1 MDRAT
6 QQRKVIRTL
15 STAQILNGVG
25 TSGTVAAGSLLV
37 TSISKSESLAGL
49 AQTTTVLGAAIMAL
63 PLAKLTQIGGRRL
76 SLMSG
81 YLVGVIGAVLAI
93 IGGTHKVLFLMLAG
107 AFMVGAASAS
117 GYQARFAAIDLATP
131 ENRSRNLS
139 FVVWGSTVGV
149 VTGPNLMQ
157 PAGDFSHFLHLPRL
171 VGPYFIAATS
181 LSLASIA
188 IFIFLKPDP
197 YLTANLSSD
206 GVTQKKHET
215 THAALKHIREIPNAL
230 FAISAVGVGHLAMV
244 SIMVMT
250 PVHMSHVDVTLSV
263 IGLVISVHVLGMY
276 AFSPLVGA
284 LSDKIGRVRV
294 IQIGT
299 LILLLAAIIA
309 GRSPAMN
316 TVSLG
321 IGLFL
326 LGLGWSCT
334 LIAGST
340 FLSESVSVEMKPSS
354 QGASDLV
361 MNLMGAVGGALSG
374 VIIGVLSFGW
384 LCSFIAILV
393 VALGIWSLKVAKN
406 YRFNSLWSPPSGLN

>member
-1 MDRAT
+1 MLD
-6 QQRKVIRTL
+6 QQRKVVRTL
-15 STAQILNGVG
+15 SVAQILNGVG

-49 AQTTTVLGAAIMAL
+49 AQTTSVLGAAAMAL
-63 PLAKLTQIGGRRL
+63 PLAKLTQLGGRRL

-81 YLVGVIGAVLAI
+81 YLIGVVGAVLAI
-93 IGGTHKVLFLMLAG
+93 LGGTHKILFLMLTG

-139 FVVWGSTVGV
+139 FVVWGSTVGA
-149 VTGPNLMQ
+149 VTGPNLME
-157 PAGDFSHFLHLPRL
+157 PAGNFAHFLHLPRL
-171 VGPYFIAATS
+171 VGPYFIAAIS
-181 LSLASIA
+181 LALASIVV
-188 IFIFLKPDP
+188 FFFLKPDP
-197 YLTANLSSD
+197 YLTANMAKD

-215 THAALKHIREIPNAL
+215 TRAALKHIREIPHAL
-230 FAISAVGVGHLAMV
+230 FAITSVGVGHLAMV

-284 LSDKIGRVRV
+284 LSDKLGRVRV
-294 IQIGT
+294 IQIGVI
-299 LILLLAAIIA
+299 ILLAAAIIA
-309 GRSPAMN
+309 GLSPAMN
-316 TVSLG
+316 PFTLG

-340 FLSESVSVEMKPSS
+340 HLSESVSVEMKPSS

-361 MNLMGAVGGALSG
+361 MNLMGAIGGASSG
-374 VIIGVLSFGW
+374 VIISILSFGW
-384 LCSFIAILV
+384 LCGFIAVLV
-393 VALGIWSLKVAKN
+393 AALGMWSLKIKK
-406 YRFNSLWSPPSGLN
+406 

>member
-1 MDRAT
+1 MEIAS

-15 STAQILNGVG
+15 SAAQILNGVG

-49 AQTTTVLGAAIMAL
+49 AQTTTVLGAAMMAL
-63 PLAKLTQIGGRRL
+63 PLAKLTQKGGRRL

-81 YLVGVIGAVLAI
+81 YSIGVIGAILAI
-93 IGGTHKVLFLMLAG
+93 LGGTHKVLFLMLTG

-131 ENRSRNLS
+131 ENRSKNLS
-139 FVVWGSTVGV
+139 LVVWGSTVGA

-157 PAGDFSHFLHLPRL
+157 PAGDFAHYLHLPRL
-171 VGPYFIAATS
+171 VGPYFIAGTS
-181 LSLASIA
+181 LTLATIV
-188 IFIFLKPDP
+188 IFFFLKPDP
-197 YLTANLSSD
+197 YLTANMSSD

-215 THAALKHIREIPNAL
+215 TRAALKHIREIPHAL
-230 FAISAVGVGHLAMV
+230 FAITAVGIGHLAMV

-250 PVHMSHVDVTLSV
+250 PVHMAHVDVTLSV

-284 LSDKIGRVRV
+284 LSDRLGRVRV
-294 IQIGT
+294 IQIGVV
-299 LILLLAAIIA
+299 ILLAAAATA
-309 GRSPAMN
+309 GLAPAMN
-316 TVSLG
+316 AVQLG

-340 FLSESVSVEMKPSS
+340 LLSETVSVEMKPSS

-361 MNLMGAVGGALSG
+361 MNLMGAVGGAASG

-384 LCSFIAILV
+384 LCLFVAVLV
-393 VALGIWSLKVAKN
+393 FALGAWSSKVK
-406 YRFNSLWSPPSGLN
+406 

>member
-1 MDRAT
+1 MEIAS

-15 STAQILNGVG
+15 SAAQILNGVG

-49 AQTTTVLGAAIMAL
+49 AQTTTVLGAAMMAL
-63 PLAKLTQIGGRRL
+63 PLAKLTQKGGRRL

-81 YLVGVIGAVLAI
+81 YSIGVIGAILAI
-93 IGGTHKVLFLMLAG
+93 LGGTHKILFLMLTG

-131 ENRSRNLS
+131 ANRSKNLS
-139 FVVWGSTVGV
+139 LVVWGSTVGA

-157 PAGDFSHFLHLPRL
+157 PAGDFAHFLHLPRL
-171 VGPYFIAATS
+171 VGPYFIAGTS
-181 LSLASIA
+181 LTLATIV
-188 IFIFLKPDP
+188 IFFFLKPDP
-197 YLTANLSSD
+197 YLTAKMSSD
-206 GVTQKKHET
+206 GVTQKTHET
-215 THAALKHIREIPNAL
+215 TRAALKHIRQIPHAL
-230 FAISAVGVGHLAMV
+230 FAITAVGIGHLAMV

-284 LSDKIGRVRV
+284 LSDRLGRVRV
-294 IQIGT
+294 IQIGVV
-299 LILLLAAIIA
+299 ILMAAAATAGLA
-309 GRSPAMN
+309 PAMN
-316 TVSLG
+316 AIQLG

-340 FLSESVSVEMKPSS
+340 LLSETVSVEMKPSS

-361 MNLMGAVGGALSG
+361 MNLMGAVGGAASG
-374 VIIGVLSFGW
+374 VIIGFLSFGW
-384 LCSFIAILV
+384 LCFFIATLV
-393 VALGIWSLKVAKN
+393 FALGVWSFAIKGD
-406 YRFNSLWSPPSGLN
+406 RE

>member
-6 QQRKVIRTL
+6 HQRKVIRTL
-15 STAQILNGVG
+15 SAAQILNGVG

-49 AQTTTVLGAAIMAL
+49 AQTTTVLGAAMMAL

-76 SLMSG
+76 SLVSG
-81 YLVGVIGAVLAI
+81 YLVGVVGAALAI
-93 IGGTHKVLFLMLAG
+93 VGGTHKILFLMLTG

-117 GYQARFAAIDLATP
+117 GYQARFAAIDLATA

-139 FVVWGSTVGV
+139 FVVWGSTIGA

-157 PAGDFSHFLHLPRL
+157 PAGDFAHMLHLPRL
-171 VGPYFIAATS
+171 VGPYFIAGTS
-181 LSLASIA
+181 LSLASAA
-188 IFIFLKPDP
+188 ILIFLKPDP

-215 THAALKHIREIPNAL
+215 TRAALKHIREIPNAL
-230 FAISAVGVGHLAMV
+230 FAISAIGVGHLAMV

-263 IGLVISVHVLGMY
+263 IGLVISVHILGMY

-284 LSDKIGRVRV
+284 LSDKLGRVRV
-294 IQIGT
+294 IQFGVV
-299 LILLLAAIIA
+299 ILLLAATIA
-309 GRSPAMN
+309 GFSPAMN

-340 FLSESVSVEMKPSS
+340 LLSESVSVEMKPAS

-374 VIIGVLSFGW
+374 VIIGVLTFGW
-384 LCSFIAILV
+384 LCLFIAILIV
-393 VALGIWSLKVAKN
+393 GLGIWSLKVSRN
-406 YRFNSLWSPPSGLN
+406 N

>member
-1 MDRAT
+1 MEIAS
-6 QQRKVIRTL
+6 QQRKVIRNL
-15 STAQILNGVG
+15 SAAQILNGVG

-49 AQTTTVLGAAIMAL
+49 AQTTTVLGAAMMAL
-63 PLAKLTQIGGRRL
+63 PLAKLTQKGGRRL

-81 YLVGVIGAVLAI
+81 YSIGVIGAILAI
-93 IGGTHKVLFLMLAG
+93 LGGTHKVLFLMLTG

-131 ENRSRNLS
+131 ENRSKNLS
-139 FVVWGSTVGV
+139 LVVWGSTVGA

-157 PAGDFSHFLHLPRL
+157 PAGDFAHYLHLPRL
-171 VGPYFIAATS
+171 VGPYFIAGTS
-181 LSLASIA
+181 LTLATIV
-188 IFIFLKPDP
+188 IFFFLKPDP
-197 YLTANLSSD
+197 YLTANMSSD
-206 GVTQKKHET
+206 GVTQRKHET
-215 THAALKHIREIPNAL
+215 TRAALKHIREIPHAL
-230 FAISAVGVGHLAMV
+230 FAITAVGIGHLAMV

-250 PVHMSHVDVTLSV
+250 PVHMAHVDVTLSV

-284 LSDKIGRVRV
+284 LSDRLGRVRV
-294 IQIGT
+294 IQIGVV
-299 LILLLAAIIA
+299 ILLAAAATA
-309 GRSPAMN
+309 GLAPAMN
-316 TVSLG
+316 AVQLG

-340 FLSESVSVEMKPSS
+340 LLSETVSVEMKPSS

-361 MNLMGAVGGALSG
+361 MNLMGAVGGAASG

-384 LCSFIAILV
+384 LCLFVAVLV
-393 VALGIWSLKVAKN
+393 LALGAWSFKVK
-406 YRFNSLWSPPSGLN
+406 

>member
-1 MDRAT
+1 MEIAS

-15 STAQILNGVG
+15 SAAQILNGVG

-49 AQTTTVLGAAIMAL
+49 AQTTTVLGAAMMAL
-63 PLAKLTQIGGRRL
+63 PLAKLTQKGGRRL

-81 YLVGVIGAVLAI
+81 YSIGVIGAILATL
-93 IGGTHKVLFLMLAG
+93 GGTHKILFLMLTG

-131 ENRSRNLS
+131 ANRSKNLS
-139 FVVWGSTVGV
+139 LVVWGSTVGA

-157 PAGDFSHFLHLPRL
+157 PAGDFAHFLHLPRL
-171 VGPYFIAATS
+171 VGPYFIAGTS
-181 LSLASIA
+181 LTLATIV
-188 IFIFLKPDP
+188 IFFFLKPDP
-197 YLTANLSSD
+197 YLTANMSSD

-215 THAALKHIREIPNAL
+215 TRAALKHIRQIPHAL
-230 FAISAVGVGHLAMV
+230 FAITAVGIGHLAMV

-284 LSDKIGRVRV
+284 LSDRLGRVRV
-294 IQIGT
+294 IQIGVV
-299 LILLLAAIIA
+299 ILMAAAATAGLA
-309 GRSPAMN
+309 PAMN
-316 TVSLG
+316 AIQLG

-340 FLSESVSVEMKPSS
+340 LLSETVSVEMKPSS

-361 MNLMGAVGGALSG
+361 MNLMGAVGGAASG
-374 VIIGVLSFGW
+374 VIIGFLSFGW
-384 LCSFIAILV
+384 LCFFIATLV
-393 VALGIWSLKVAKN
+393 FALGVWSFAIKGD
-406 YRFNSLWSPPSGLN
+406 RE

>member
-1 MDRAT
+1 MEIAS

-15 STAQILNGVG
+15 SAAQILNGVG

-49 AQTTTVLGAAIMAL
+49 AQTTTVLGAAMMAL
-63 PLAKLTQIGGRRL
+63 PLAKLTQKGGRRL

-81 YLVGVIGAVLAI
+81 YSIGVIGAILAI
-93 IGGTHKVLFLMLAG
+93 LGGTHKVLFLMLTG

-131 ENRSRNLS
+131 ENRSKNLS
-139 FVVWGSTVGV
+139 LVVWGSTVGA

-157 PAGDFSHFLHLPRL
+157 PAGDFAHYLHLPRL
-171 VGPYFIAATS
+171 VGPYFIAGTS
-181 LSLASIA
+181 LTLATIV
-188 IFIFLKPDP
+188 IFFFLKPDP
-197 YLTANLSSD
+197 YLIANMSSD
-206 GVTQKKHET
+206 GVTHKKHET
-215 THAALKHIREIPNAL
+215 TRAALKHIREIPHAL
-230 FAISAVGVGHLAMV
+230 FAITAVGIGHLAMV

-250 PVHMSHVDVTLSV
+250 PVHMAHVDVTLSV

-284 LSDKIGRVRV
+284 LSDRLGRVRV
-294 IQIGT
+294 IQIGVV
-299 LILLLAAIIA
+299 ILLAAAATA
-309 GRSPAMN
+309 GLAPAMN
-316 TVSLG
+316 AVQLG

-340 FLSESVSVEMKPSS
+340 LLSETVSVEMKPSS

-361 MNLMGAVGGALSG
+361 MNLMGAVGGAASG

-384 LCSFIAILV
+384 LCLFVAVLV
-393 VALGIWSLKVAKN
+393 LALGAWSFKVK
-406 YRFNSLWSPPSGLN
+406 

>member
-1 MDRAT
+1 MEIAS

-15 STAQILNGVG
+15 SAAQILNGVG

-49 AQTTTVLGAAIMAL
+49 AQTTTVLGAAMMAL
-63 PLAKLTQIGGRRL
+63 PLAKLTQKGGRRL

-81 YLVGVIGAVLAI
+81 YSIGVIGAILAI
-93 IGGTHKVLFLMLAG
+93 LGGTHKILFLMLTG

-131 ENRSRNLS
+131 ANRSKNLS
-139 FVVWGSTVGV
+139 LVVWGSTVGA

-157 PAGDFSHFLHLPRL
+157 PAGDFAHFLHLPRL
-171 VGPYFIAATS
+171 VGPYFIAGTS
-181 LSLASIA
+181 LTLATIV
-188 IFIFLKPDP
+188 IFFFLKPDP
-197 YLTANLSSD
+197 YLTANMSSD

-215 THAALKHIREIPNAL
+215 TRAALKHIRQIPHAL
-230 FAISAVGVGHLAMV
+230 FAITAVGIGHLAMV

-284 LSDKIGRVRV
+284 LSDRLGRVRV
-294 IQIGT
+294 IQIGVV
-299 LILLLAAIIA
+299 ILMAAAATAGLA
-309 GRSPAMN
+309 PAMN
-316 TVSLG
+316 AIQLG

-340 FLSESVSVEMKPSS
+340 LLSETVSVEMKPSS

-361 MNLMGAVGGALSG
+361 MNLMGAVGGAASG
-374 VIIGVLSFGW
+374 VIIGFLSFSW
-384 LCSFIAILV
+384 LCFFIATLV
-393 VALGIWSLKVAKN
+393 FALGVWSFAIKGD
-406 YRFNSLWSPPSGLN
+406 RE

>member
-1 MDRAT
+1 MLE
-6 QQRKVIRTL
+6 QQRKVVRTL
-15 STAQILNGVG
+15 SVAQILNGVG

-49 AQTTTVLGAAIMAL
+49 AQTTSVLGAAAMAL
-63 PLAKLTQIGGRRL
+63 PLAKLTQLGGRRL

-81 YLVGVIGAVLAI
+81 YLIGVVGAVLAI
-93 IGGTHKVLFLMLAG
+93 LGGTHKILFLMLTG

-139 FVVWGSTVGV
+139 FVVWGSTVGA
-149 VTGPNLMQ
+149 VTGPNLME
-157 PAGDFSHFLHLPRL
+157 PAGNFAHFLHLPRL
-171 VGPYFIAATS
+171 VGPYFIAAIS
-181 LSLASIA
+181 LGFASIVV
-188 IFIFLKPDP
+188 FFFLKPDP
-197 YLTANLSSD
+197 YLTANMAKD

-215 THAALKHIREIPNAL
+215 TRAALKHIREIPHAL
-230 FAISAVGVGHLAMV
+230 FAITAVGVGHLAMV

-284 LSDKIGRVRV
+284 LSDKLGRVRV
-294 IQIGT
+294 IQIGVI
-299 LILLLAAIIA
+299 ILLAAAIIA
-309 GRSPAMN
+309 GLSPAMN
-316 TVSLG
+316 PFSLG

-340 FLSESVSVEMKPSS
+340 HLSESVSVEMKPSS

-361 MNLMGAVGGALSG
+361 MNLMGAIGGASSG
-374 VIIGVLSFGW
+374 VIISVLSFGW
-384 LCSFIAILV
+384 LCGFIAVLV
-393 VALGIWSLKVAKN
+393 AALGMWSLKIKK
-406 YRFNSLWSPPSGLN
+406 

>member
-1 MDRAT
+1 MEIAS

-15 STAQILNGVG
+15 SAAQILNGVG

-49 AQTTTVLGAAIMAL
+49 AQTTTVLGAAMMAL
-63 PLAKLTQIGGRRL
+63 PLAKLTQKGGRRL

-81 YLVGVIGAVLAI
+81 YSIGVIGAILAI
-93 IGGTHKVLFLMLAG
+93 LGGTHKILFLMLTG

-131 ENRSRNLS
+131 ANRSKNLS
-139 FVVWGSTVGV
+139 LVVWGSTVGA

-157 PAGDFSHFLHLPRL
+157 PAGDFAHFLHLPRL
-171 VGPYFIAATS
+171 VGPYFIAGTS
-181 LSLASIA
+181 LTLATIV
-188 IFIFLKPDP
+188 IFFFLKPDP
-197 YLTANLSSD
+197 YLTANMSSD
-206 GVTQKKHET
+206 GVTQRKHET
-215 THAALKHIREIPNAL
+215 TRAALKHIREIPHAL
-230 FAISAVGVGHLAMV
+230 FAITAVGIGHLAMV

-250 PVHMSHVDVTLSV
+250 PVHMSHVEVTLSV

-276 AFSPLVGA
+276 AFSPVVGA
-284 LSDKIGRVRV
+284 LSDKLGRIRV
-294 IQIGT
+294 IQIGVV
-299 LILLLAAIIA
+299 ILLAAAATA
-309 GRSPAMN
+309 GLSPAMN
-316 TVSLG
+316 PIQLG

-361 MNLMGAVGGALSG
+361 MNLMGAVGGATSG
-374 VIIGVLSFGW
+374 VIIGFLSFGW
-384 LCSFIAILV
+384 LCFFIATLV
-393 VALGIWSLKVAKN
+393 FALGVWSLAIKGD
-406 YRFNSLWSPPSGLN
+406 RE

>member
-1 MDRAT
+1 LEIVT

-15 STAQILNGVG
+15 SAAQVLNGVG

-37 TSISKSESLAGL
+37 ASISKSESLAGL

-63 PLAKLTQIGGRRL
+63 PLAKLTQKGGRRL

-81 YLVGVIGAVLAI
+81 YSIGVIGAVLAI
-93 IGGTHKVLFLMLAG
+93 LGGTHKILFLMLTG

-131 ENRSRNLS
+131 ANRSKNLS
-139 FVVWGSTVGV
+139 LVVWGSTVGA

-157 PAGDFSHFLHLPRL
+157 PAGDFAHFLHLPRL
-171 VGPYFIAATS
+171 VGPYFIAGTS
-181 LSLASIA
+181 LTLATIV
-188 IFIFLKPDP
+188 IFFFLKPDP
-197 YLTANLSSD
+197 YLTANMSSD

-215 THAALKHIREIPNAL
+215 TRAALKHIRQIPHAL
-230 FAISAVGVGHLAMV
+230 FAITAVGVGHLAMV

-276 AFSPLVGA
+276 AFSPVVGA
-284 LSDKIGRVRV
+284 LSDKLGRIRV
-294 IQIGT
+294 IQIGVV
-299 LILLLAAIIA
+299 ILLAAATTA
-309 GRSPAMN
+309 GLSPAMN
-316 TVSLG
+316 PVQLG

-361 MNLMGAVGGALSG
+361 MNLMGAVGGAASG
-374 VIIGVLSFGW
+374 VIIGFFSFGW
-384 LCSFIAILV
+384 LCFFIALLV
-393 VALGIWSLKVAKN
+393 FALGVWSFAIKGD
-406 YRFNSLWSPPSGLN
+406 RE

>member
-1 MDRAT
+1 MEIAS

-15 STAQILNGVG
+15 SAAQILNGVG

-49 AQTTTVLGAAIMAL
+49 AQTTTVLGAAMMAL
-63 PLAKLTQIGGRRL
+63 PLAKLTQKGGRRL

-81 YLVGVIGAVLAI
+81 YSIGVIGAILAI
-93 IGGTHKVLFLMLAG
+93 LGGTHKVLFLMLTG

-131 ENRSRNLS
+131 ENRSKNLS
-139 FVVWGSTVGV
+139 LVVWGSTVGA

-157 PAGDFSHFLHLPRL
+157 PAGDFAHYLHLPRL
-171 VGPYFIAATS
+171 VGPYFIAGTS
-181 LSLASIA
+181 LTLATIV
-188 IFIFLKPDP
+188 IFFFLKPDP
-197 YLTANLSSD
+197 YLTANMSSD
-206 GVTQKKHET
+206 GVTQRKHET
-215 THAALKHIREIPNAL
+215 TRAALKHIREIPHAL
-230 FAISAVGVGHLAMV
+230 FAITAVGIGHLAMV

-250 PVHMSHVDVTLSV
+250 PVHMAHVDVTLSV

-284 LSDKIGRVRV
+284 LSDRLGRVRV
-294 IQIGT
+294 IQIGVV
-299 LILLLAAIIA
+299 ILLAAAATA
-309 GRSPAMN
+309 GLAPAMN
-316 TVSLG
+316 AVQLG

-340 FLSESVSVEMKPSS
+340 LLSETVSVEMKPSS

-361 MNLMGAVGGALSG
+361 MNLMGAVGGAASG

-384 LCSFIAILV
+384 LCLFVAVLV
-393 VALGIWSLKVAKN
+393 FALGAWSSKVK
-406 YRFNSLWSPPSGLN
+406 

>member
-1 MDRAT
+1 MENAP

-15 STAQILNGVG
+15 SAAQILNGVG

-63 PLAKLTQIGGRRL
+63 PLAKLTQKGGRRL

-81 YLVGVIGAVLAI
+81 YSIGVIGAVLAI
-93 IGGTHKVLFLMLAG
+93 LGGTHKVLFLMLTG

-117 GYQARFAAIDLATP
+117 GYQARFAAIDLATAA
-131 ENRSRNLS
+131 NRSRNLS
-139 FVVWGSTVGV
+139 FVVWGSTVGA

-157 PAGDFSHFLHLPRL
+157 PAGDFAHFLHLPRL
-171 VGPYFIAATS
+171 VGPYFIAGTS
-181 LSLASIA
+181 LTLATIV
-188 IFIFLKPDP
+188 IFFFLKPDP

-215 THAALKHIREIPNAL
+215 TRAALKHIREIPRAL
-230 FAISAVGVGHLAMV
+230 FAITAVGIGHLAMV

-250 PVHMSHVDVTLSV
+250 PVHMAHVDVTLSV

-276 AFSPLVGA
+276 AFSPVVGA
-284 LSDKIGRVRV
+284 LSDKLGRIRV
-294 IQIGT
+294 IQIGVV
-299 LILLLAAIIA
+299 ILLAAAITA
-309 GRSPAMN
+309 GLSPAMN

-340 FLSESVSVEMKPSS
+340 FLSESVSIEMKPSS

-361 MNLMGAVGGALSG
+361 MNLMGAIGGAASG

-384 LCSFIAILV
+384 LCFFVAILV
-393 VALGIWSLKVAKN
+393 FALGAWSLKVN
-406 YRFNSLWSPPSGLN
+406 Q

>member
-1 MDRAT
+1 MEIAS

-15 STAQILNGVG
+15 SAAQILNGVG

-49 AQTTTVLGAAIMAL
+49 AQTTTVLGAAMMAL
-63 PLAKLTQIGGRRL
+63 PLAKLTQKGGRRL

-81 YLVGVIGAVLAI
+81 YSIGVIGAILAI
-93 IGGTHKVLFLMLAG
+93 LGGTHKVLFLMLTG

-131 ENRSRNLS
+131 ENRSKNLS
-139 FVVWGSTVGV
+139 LVVWGSTVGA

-157 PAGDFSHFLHLPRL
+157 PAGDFAHYLHLPRL
-171 VGPYFIAATS
+171 VGPYFIAGTS
-181 LSLASIA
+181 LTLATIV
-188 IFIFLKPDP
+188 IFFFLKPDP
-197 YLTANLSSD
+197 YLTANMSSD
-206 GVTQKKHET
+206 GVTQRKHET
-215 THAALKHIREIPNAL
+215 TRAALKHIREIPHAL
-230 FAISAVGVGHLAMV
+230 FAITAVGIGHLAMV

-250 PVHMSHVDVTLSV
+250 PVHMAHVDVTLSV

-284 LSDKIGRVRV
+284 LSDRLGRIRV
-294 IQIGT
+294 IQIGVV
-299 LILLLAAIIA
+299 ILLAAAATA
-309 GRSPAMN
+309 GLAPAMN
-316 TVSLG
+316 AVQLG

-340 FLSESVSVEMKPSS
+340 LLSETVSVEMKPSS

-361 MNLMGAVGGALSG
+361 MNLMGAVGGAASG

-384 LCSFIAILV
+384 LCLFVAVLV
-393 VALGIWSLKVAKN
+393 LALGAWSFKVK
-406 YRFNSLWSPPSGLN
+406 

>member
-1 MDRAT
+1 LETAT

-15 STAQILNGVG
+15 SAAQILNGVG

-49 AQTTTVLGAAIMAL
+49 AQTTTVLGAAMMAL
-63 PLAKLTQIGGRRL
+63 PLAKLTQKGGRRL
-76 SLMSG
+76 SLISG
-81 YLVGVIGAVLAI
+81 YSIGVIGAILAI
-93 IGGTHKVLFLMLAG
+93 LGGTHKVLFLMLTG

-131 ENRSRNLS
+131 ENRSKNLS
-139 FVVWGSTVGV
+139 LVVWGSTVGA

-157 PAGDFSHFLHLPRL
+157 PAGDFAHYLHLPRL
-171 VGPYFIAATS
+171 VGPYFIAGTS
-181 LSLASIA
+181 LTLATIV
-188 IFIFLKPDP
+188 IFFFLKPDP
-197 YLTANLSSD
+197 YLMANMSSD

-215 THAALKHIREIPNAL
+215 TRAALKHIREIPHAL
-230 FAISAVGVGHLAMV
+230 FAITAVGIGHLAMV

-276 AFSPLVGA
+276 AFSPVVGA
-284 LSDKIGRVRV
+284 LSDRLGRIRV
-294 IQIGT
+294 IQIGVV
-299 LILLLAAIIA
+299 ILLASAATA
-309 GRSPAMN
+309 GLSPAMN
-316 TVSLG
+316 AVQLG

-340 FLSESVSVEMKPSS
+340 LLSEAVSVEMKPSS

-361 MNLMGAVGGALSG
+361 MNLMGAVGGAASG

-384 LCSFIAILV
+384 LCLFVAVLV
-393 VALGIWSLKVAKN
+393 FALGAWSLKVK
-406 YRFNSLWSPPSGLN
+406 

>member
-1 MDRAT
+1 MEIAS

-15 STAQILNGVG
+15 SAAQILNGVG

-49 AQTTTVLGAAIMAL
+49 AQTTTVLGAAMMAL
-63 PLAKLTQIGGRRL
+63 PLAKLTQKGGRRL

-81 YLVGVIGAVLAI
+81 YSIGVIGAILAI
-93 IGGTHKVLFLMLAG
+93 LGGTHKVLFLMLTG

-131 ENRSRNLS
+131 ENRSKNLS
-139 FVVWGSTVGV
+139 LVVWGSTVGA

-157 PAGDFSHFLHLPRL
+157 PAGDFAHYLHLPRL
-171 VGPYFIAATS
+171 VGPYFIAGTS
-181 LSLASIA
+181 LTLATIV
-188 IFIFLKPDP
+188 IFFFLKPDP
-197 YLTANLSSD
+197 YLTANMSSD

-215 THAALKHIREIPNAL
+215 TRAALKHIREIPHAL
-230 FAISAVGVGHLAMV
+230 FAITAVGIGHLAMV

-250 PVHMSHVDVTLSV
+250 PVHMAHVDVTLSV

-284 LSDKIGRVRV
+284 LSDRLGRVRV
-294 IQIGT
+294 IQIGVV
-299 LILLLAAIIA
+299 ILLAAAATA
-309 GRSPAMN
+309 GLAPAMN
-316 TVSLG
+316 AVRLG

-340 FLSESVSVEMKPSS
+340 LLSETVSVEMKPSS

-361 MNLMGAVGGALSG
+361 MNLMGAVGGAASG

-384 LCSFIAILV
+384 LCLFVAVLV
-393 VALGIWSLKVAKN
+393 LALGAWSFKVK
-406 YRFNSLWSPPSGLN
+406 

>member
-1 MDRAT
+1 METAT

-15 STAQILNGVG
+15 SAAQILNGVG

-49 AQTTTVLGAAIMAL
+49 AQTTTVLGAAMMAL
-63 PLAKLTQIGGRRL
+63 PLAKLTQKGGRRL

-81 YLVGVIGAVLAI
+81 YSIGVIGAILAI
-93 IGGTHKVLFLMLAG
+93 LGGTHKVLFLMLTG

-131 ENRSRNLS
+131 ENRSKNLS
-139 FVVWGSTVGV
+139 LVVWGSTVGA

-157 PAGDFSHFLHLPRL
+157 PAGDFAHYLHLPRL
-171 VGPYFIAATS
+171 VGPYFIAGTS
-181 LSLASIA
+181 LTLATIV
-188 IFIFLKPDP
+188 IFFFLKPDP
-197 YLTANLSSD
+197 YLMANMSSD

-215 THAALKHIREIPNAL
+215 TRAALKHIREIPHAL
-230 FAISAVGVGHLAMV
+230 FAITAVGIGHLAMV

-276 AFSPLVGA
+276 AFSPVVGA
-284 LSDKIGRVRV
+284 LSDRLGRIRV
-294 IQIGT
+294 IQIGVA
-299 LILLLAAIIA
+299 ILLASAATA
-309 GRSPAMN
+309 GLSPAMN
-316 TVSLG
+316 AVQLG

-340 FLSESVSVEMKPSS
+340 LLSEAVSVEMKPSS

-361 MNLMGAVGGALSG
+361 MNLMGAVGGAASG

-384 LCSFIAILV
+384 LCLFVAVLV
-393 VALGIWSLKVAKN
+393 FALGAWSLKVK
-406 YRFNSLWSPPSGLN
+406 